1 MVFRE
6 GGKLQHSVKS
16 RANHHDENKQQTRP
30 THGTKPILNPGHIG
44 RKQALSPS
52 EGERELTCEIDDDAL
67 RKKLII
73 PLKET
78 TLKRT

>member
-6 GGKLQHSVKS
+6 GGKLQHPVKS
-16 RANHHDENKQQTRP
+16 RVIHHDENKQQTQ
-30 THGTKPILNPGHIG
+30 TKHGTKPKSHPGHIG

-52 EGERELTCEIDDDAL
+52 EGERELRCEIDDDAL
-67 RKKLII
+67 RKKIII

-78 TLKRT
+78 TLKWT